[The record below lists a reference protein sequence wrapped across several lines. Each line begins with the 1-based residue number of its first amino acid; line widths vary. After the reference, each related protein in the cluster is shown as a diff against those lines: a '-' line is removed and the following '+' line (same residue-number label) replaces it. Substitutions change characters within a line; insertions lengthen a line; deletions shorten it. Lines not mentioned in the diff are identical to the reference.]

1 MNSGDFTII
10 QTWREIKLQ
19 SFCLST
25 MASFTMLVIVSKF
38 RLIRYNS
45 LNIRSE
51 IWERSLNKVKYKKLK
66 QESLKSIELKSS
78 GEKPIWSK
86 FEHVVKKFESKILNV

>member
-1 MNSGDFTII
+1 
-10 QTWREIKLQ
+10 
-19 SFCLST
+19 

-78 GEKPIWSK
+78 GEKPI
-86 FEHVVKKFESKILNV
+86 

>member
-1 MNSGDFTII
+1 
-10 QTWREIKLQ
+10 
-19 SFCLST
+19 

-66 QESLKSIELKSS
+66 QESLKSIELKFS
-78 GEKPIWSK
+78 GEKPI
-86 FEHVVKKFESKILNV
+86 

>member
-1 MNSGDFTII
+1 
-10 QTWREIKLQ
+10 
-19 SFCLST
+19 
-25 MASFTMLVIVSKF
+25 MLVIVSKF

-78 GEKPIWSK
+78 GEKPI
-86 FEHVVKKFESKILNV
+86 

>member
-1 MNSGDFTII
+1 
-10 QTWREIKLQ
+10 
-19 SFCLST
+19 
-25 MASFTMLVIVSKF
+25 MASFTMLVIVSRF

-78 GEKPIWSK
+78 GEKHI
-86 FEHVVKKFESKILNV
+86 

>member
-1 MNSGDFTII
+1 
-10 QTWREIKLQ
+10 
-19 SFCLST
+19 

-38 RLIRYNS
+38 RLIRHNS

-66 QESLKSIELKSS
+66 QESLKSIELKFS
-78 GEKPIWSK
+78 GEKPI
-86 FEHVVKKFESKILNV
+86 

>member
-1 MNSGDFTII
+1 
-10 QTWREIKLQ
+10 
-19 SFCLST
+19 
-25 MASFTMLVIVSKF
+25 MASFTMLVIVSRF

-78 GEKPIWSK
+78 GEKLI
-86 FEHVVKKFESKILNV
+86 